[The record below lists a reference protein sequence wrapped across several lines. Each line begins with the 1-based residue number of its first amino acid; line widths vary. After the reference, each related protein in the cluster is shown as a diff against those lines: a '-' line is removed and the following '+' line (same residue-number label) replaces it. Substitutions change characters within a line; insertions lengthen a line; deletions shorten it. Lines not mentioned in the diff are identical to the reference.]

1 MSSAE
6 GGGGPLVEAKVVV
19 LGDHSVGKTC
29 LLHKYHTGQFQV
41 CLLYYFLLVLFYFVF
56 SLSLLKPHKF
66 HASSFNPCVC
76 CLSSYF

>member
-41 CLLYYFLLVLFYFVF
+41 CLLYYFLLV
-56 SLSLLKPHKF
+56 
-66 HASSFNPCVC
+66 
-76 CLSSYF
+76 

>member
-41 CLLYYFLLVLFYFVF
+41 CLLYYFLLVVLFYFILF
-56 SLSLLKPHKF
+56 SLSLF
-66 HASSFNPCVC
+66 
-76 CLSSYF
+76 